1 MRIMS
6 KSLTSSTQN
15 PRTFKNLKENEAH
28 ASPTNH
34 NDEYDERDDE
44 DANEA
49 MRYPTGVANP
59 GCLTSRTGM
68 E

>member
-28 ASPTNH
+28 ASPTDH
-34 NDEYDERDDE
+34 DDEYNERDNQN
-44 DANEA
+44 ANEA
-49 MRYPTGVANP
+49 MGYPAGAANP